1 MRLERTGFHAPPLM
15 DAIMAWLSA
24 PSQEQLFETFGHHR
38 HRQKDWIIAGAVKAQ
53 ELENVIGP
61 KNNRPLDQ
69 ADAGN

>member
-1 MRLERTGFHAPPLM
+1 
-15 DAIMAWLSA
+15 MAWLLA

-38 HRQKDWIIAGAVKAQ
+38 HRQTDWIIPGGAVKAQ